1 MPTHTTNNQNTPLD
15 LKSRSLF
22 AKLKRLLSND
32 VVVRNV
38 GGKLLKIKD
47 TDQTQY
53 ATDRNTLR
61 DRFNR
66 VRSSGYS
73 QYSRDF
79 TLAYQAS
86 RIELFRDYD
95 CVGPDTIIPLPD
107 GTYPTIKELAEKYK
121 DKPQE
126 RFYVF
131 SYDDKTDSIKL
142 GKAFH
147 PRLKGPRIGYKVT
160 FDNGKYIIGSLKHP
174 FMMRDGSYKKILDLA
189 VGDSVMP
196 FYQKDYNCRYNKYK
210 KLYNFSKGWQSEH
223 VIVAE
228 QFDRPLNEDEVV
240 HHKNFNGYDNSPD
253 NLQVMTKK
261 DHTLFHS
268 NYSKNILWGK
278 ENYEIQLNKLKSN
291 PNYINR
297 KINHWNGARIG
308 KNNPFYGKTHTG
320 ESNKERSKTLKAV
333 FVNRNQIGDKNPN
346 HRGDLTIDVLKV
358 KATNYYK
365 EHGKLTSWEFAQDV
379 GCDYSVLQNRLK
391 TSNLDW
397 NTFKNDV
404 VSTLNHKVVSIEP
417 IGPIDVYDVTVDEFH
432 NFATDSCFVAN
443 TMDMDPIISSALDIY
458 ADESLTHN
466 ELGQIL
472 TIKSDDGNIKQI
484 LHNLFYDIMN
494 IEFNMWSWARNMY
507 KYGDF
512 YLKLHV
518 SPEYGI
524 YNVEPLSSYNVI
536 RVENSDPQNKNY
548 VKFQVSFESGV
559 MEELENHQVA
569 HFRLISDSNFAPY
582 GKGMLEGARRVW
594 KQLSLMEDA
603 MLIHRIMRAPEKRVF
618 KIDIGNIPPAEVD
631 QYIEKMISKIK
642 KVPYMDEKTGEYNL
656 RFNLQNMVE
665 DFFIPVRGSDSGT
678 SIEPL
683 PGMEFTGIE
692 DVQYIRNKMMAAL
705 KIPKAFLGYEEDLSG
720 KATLA
725 NEDVRFAKT
734 IIRLQK
740 ILVSELNKIAVVH
753 LFANGFTDESL
764 VNFSLE
770 LTNPSTIFEKEKIS
784 IWQDKTNLAKDMLE
798 NHIFSLDWIYK
809 YVFNISDDEVLK
821 IKSQT
826 VVDTKSAW
834 RLKEIEE
841 EGNDPATTFRKIKG
855 AGDES
860 TGGEAGGAPGGEA
873 GGEPAGESGG
883 EAGGEPGGEA
893 GGTEAPPLTERAKRP
908 SQAGEKD
915 ASKYP
920 FGEDPL
926 GNMEN
931 TAKTRSHPIRH
942 KYQNN
947 SPLSLE
953 SVSPKTVIQ
962 SLNLSGLKQHLLHS
976 SDTKKEILLENKTN
990 NDGVEPKSM
999 LDESNI
1005 LE

>member
-1 MPTHTTNNQNTPLD
+1 MAKHTIKHTNEPLD

-22 AKLKRLLSND
+22 AKLKKLLSND

-47 TDQTQY
+47 TDQIQY

-107 GTYPTIKELAEKYK
+107 GTKPTIKELTEKYK
-121 DKPQE
+121 DRPQE
-126 RFYVF
+126 RFYVY
-131 SYDDKTDSIKL
+131 SYDYKTDSIKL

-147 PRLKGPRIGYKVT
+147 PRLKGSRIGYKVT
-160 FDNGKYIIGSLKHP
+160 FDNGKHIIGSDKHP
-174 FMMRDGSYKKILDLA
+174 LLMRNGEYKVVKDLV
-189 VGDSVMP
+189 VGDSLMP
-196 FYQKDYNCRYNKYK
+196 FYQKDFFGGGSSSI
-210 KLYNFSKGWQSEH
+210 YNFSKGWQTTH
-223 VIVAE
+223 KIVAE
-228 QFDRPLNEDEVV
+228 QFDRPLTENECV
-240 HHKNFNGYDNSPD
+240 HHKS
-253 NLQVMTKK
+253 
-261 DHTLFHS
+261 
-268 NYSKNILWGK
+268 
-278 ENYEIQLNKLKSN
+278 
-291 PNYINR
+291 
-297 KINHWNGARIG
+297 
-308 KNNPFYGKTHTG
+308 
-320 ESNKERSKTLKAV
+320 RS
-333 FVNRNQIGDKNPN
+333 
-346 HRGDLTIDVLKV
+346 
-358 KATNYYK
+358 
-365 EHGKLTSWEFAQDV
+365 
-379 GCDYSVLQNRLK
+379 
-391 TSNLDW
+391 
-397 NTFKNDV
+397 V
-404 VSTLNHKVVSIEP
+404 VSTLNHKIVSIEC
-417 IGPIDVYDVTVDEFH
+417 IGEIDVYDVTVEEYQ
-432 NFATDSCFVAN
+432 NFATDSIISHN
-443 TMDMDPIISSALDIY
+443 TMDCDPIIASALDIY

-466 ELGQIL
+466 ELGQVL
-472 TIKSDDGNIKQI
+472 TIKSDDNNVKQI

-494 IEFNMWSWARNMY
+494 IEFNLWSWARNMY

-512 YLKLHV
+512 YLKLHITPKFGV
-518 SPEYGI
+518 TQ
-524 YNVEPLSSYNVI
+524 VEPLSSYNVI
-536 RVENSDPQNKNY
+536 RVENSDPQNKSY
-548 VKFQVSFESGV
+548 TKFQVSFESGV
-559 MEELENHQVA
+559 MEELENYQVA

-582 GKGMLEGARRVW
+582 GKGMIEGARRVW

-603 MLIHRIMRAPEKRVF
+603 MLIHRVMRAPEKRVF

-631 QYIEKMISKIK
+631 QYMEKLINKMK

-678 SIEPL
+678 SIESL
-683 PGMEFTGIE
+683 SGMEFTGID

-705 KIPKAFLGYEEDLSG
+705 KIPKAFLGYEEELSG

-784 IWQDKTNLAKDMLE
+784 IWQEKTNLAKDMLE
-798 NHIFSLDWIYK
+798 SHIFSTDWVYK
-809 YVFNISDDEVLK
+809 YVFNISNDDILK
-821 IKSQT
+821 IKSQ
-826 VVDTKSAW
+826 VISDTKQNW
-834 RLKEIEE
+834 RVKEIEDA
-841 EGNDPATTFRKIKG
+841 GNDPATTFKKV
-855 AGDES
+855 
-860 TGGEAGGAPGGEA
+860 
-873 GGEPAGESGG
+873 SGG
-883 EAGGEPGGEA
+883 ESSGDGEKLDTVDTDMSGES
-893 GGTEAPPLTERAKRP
+893 EAPPLTERSKRP

-915 ASKYP
+915 ARKYP

-931 TAKTRSHPIRH
+931 TAKTRSNPIGH

-953 SVSPKTVIQ
+953 SVSPNSAKHE
-962 SLNLSGLKQHLLHS
+962 LNLVMLKDYLADS
-976 SDTKKEILLENKTN
+976 NVKSTNILLETDSNIDELTKTK
-990 NDGVEPKSM
+990 KSI

-1005 LE
+1005 IE